1 MAIEEVIIMRIY
13 VIGDIGLGSSSST
26 FVFIMNGTR

>member
-13 VIGDIGLGSSSST
+13 VIGDIGSSSST